1 LVLTGHLAEDMI
13 GMPDEPPPTS
23 LVTCARNGDKR
34 ARGMVVE
41 RRAPIIWSICR
52 LHGLSSRDTD
62 DVDQSVCR
70 RLVERVD
77 PETAPDDQLTP
88 GERWLFIAERDAA
101 LHEAFTVLSPRCQ
114 HLLAMLVANPP
125 VSCAGISATLG
136 IAASSIRPFRRG
148 CLDALRH
155 RLPLAPVIS
164 GETRTR

>member
-1 LVLTGHLAEDMI
+1 MVLTGHLAEATI
-13 GMPDEPPPTS
+13 GMQDEPPPTS

-62 DVDQSVCR
+62 DVGQSVCR
-70 RLVERVD
+70 RLAERVD
-77 PETAPDDQLTP
+77 PETAPDDQLAP
-88 GERWLFIAERDAA
+88 GEHWLFIAERDAA
-101 LHEAFTVLSPRCQ
+101 RHEACTVLSPRCQ

-125 VSCAGISATLG
+125 VSCADIGATPG
-136 IAASSIRPFRRG
+136 IAASNIGPFRRG
-148 CLDALRH
+148 RLEVLRH

-164 GETRTR
+164 GETRTP